1 MYIAVTGGIGSVGR
15 TTVAQLIAH
24 GHRVRVLDRVP
35 ASEAKPEILEEI
47 QGAEYR
53 QAEVTDFESLRGQF
67 DGMDAVVHLAAL
79 ASPAMGPEHLVYD
92 VNTRGTFNVYRT
104 AADAGIK
111 RVVSASSIN
120 ALGYNYGI
128 KGFPIRYFPIDEE
141 HPDFTTDP
149 YSFSKRILEQTAD
162 YYWRREEIS
171 GVSLRFPGVYRIDS
185 GRAARRAEHMKR
197 RAEAL
202 ELFMQLPEGERRA
215 RVQKAV
221 ERDEALREKRVKEL
235 PFEEQRKRWEKMRS
249 QGPPPP
255 EMMLCW
261 GRTDFWALINALDAA
276 QAIEKGV
283 MADYEG
289 SHTLFV
295 NENHNYLGVPSEM
308 LLSFCF
314 PDVTARKREIAGIDT
329 LVSIEKARALIGFEP
344 KYSMGRSFEAAG

>member
-1 MYIAVTGGIGSVGR
+1 MYVAVTGGIGNVGR
-15 TTVAQLIAH
+15 TTVAQLMAH
-24 GHRVRVLDRVP
+24 GHKVRVLDRVP
-35 ASEAKPEILEEI
+35 ASEARPEVLEEI

-53 QAEVTDFESLRGQF
+53 RAEITDFESLRGQF

-79 ASPAMGPEHLVYD
+79 PSPAMGPEHLVYD

-120 ALGYNYGI
+120 ALGYNYGV
-128 KGFPIRYFPIDEE
+128 KAFPIQYFPIDEE

-162 YYWRREEIS
+162 YFWRREGIS
-171 GVSLRFPGVYRIDS
+171 GVSLRFPGVYRTDS
-185 GRAARRAEHMKR
+185 GRAARRAEHIKR

-202 ELFMQLPEGERRA
+202 ELFMQLPEDERRA

-221 ERDEALREKRVKEL
+221 ERSEAFRETRIKEL
-235 PFEEQRKRWEKMRS
+235 PFEEQRKHWEKRRS
-249 QGPPPP
+249 EGPPPP

-261 GRTDFWALINALDAA
+261 GRTDFWALINVLDVA

-283 MADYEG
+283 TADYEG

-295 NENHNYLGVPSEM
+295 NESRNFLGVSSEM
-308 LLSFCF
+308 LLSYYF
-314 PDVTARKREIAGIDT
+314 PEVTARKRDIIGTDT
-329 LVSIEKARALIGFEP
+329 LVSIEKARELIGFEP
-344 KYSMGRSFEAAG
+344 EYSMSKSFEAAG